1 MEFSSLHNWKKLG
14 KQDPYYG
21 VLSDE
26 KYKSQNITEQ
36 DLQEFFLSGNLFVED
51 TENRIR
57 HYFDQS
63 LSNCSILDF
72 GCGVGRLVIP
82 FAKLSNQKVVGL
94 DVSAD
99 IIEKANVHK
108 SEMDIQNLELRVFD
122 GITLP
127 PLPPFDF
134 INSYIVFQHIET
146 SLGYLL
152 LSQLL
157 AKLKN
162 GGILQVQITYGH
174 TLPKLKYWNFFLRG
188 KIPLYNYLYSLI
200 KSRKLDTEPVMQMNH
215 YSPQKLFGLFSQYS
229 KSVQVEFTNHG
240 GHLGAY
246 YLLKKDV

>member
-1 MEFSSLHNWKKLG
+1 M
-14 KQDPYYG
+14 
-21 VLSDE
+21 LSDE

-36 DLQEFFLSGNLFVED
+36 DLQEFFSSGKLFVMD
-51 TENRIR
+51 TEKRIKQC
-57 HYFDQS
+57 FDQS
-63 LSNCSILDF
+63 LSECSILDF

-82 FAKLSNQKVVGL
+82 FAKHSNQKVVGL
-94 DVSAD
+94 DVSTD

-108 SEMDIQNLELRVFD
+108 SEMNIQNLELRVFD

-134 INSYIVFQHIET
+134 INSYIVFQHIEP

-157 AKLKN
+157 DKLKS

-200 KSRKLDTEPVMQMNH
+200 KSRKLGSEPVMQMNH